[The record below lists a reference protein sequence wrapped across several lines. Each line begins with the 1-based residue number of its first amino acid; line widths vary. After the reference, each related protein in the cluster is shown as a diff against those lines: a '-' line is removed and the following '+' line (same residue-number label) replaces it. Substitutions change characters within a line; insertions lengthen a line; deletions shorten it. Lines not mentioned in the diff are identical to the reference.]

1 MAEKVAERVAEMRAL
16 GVRWGERTVLDAV
29 DLRLLAGERLVVV
42 GPSGAGKSTILRLLA
57 GLQLPTSGELFI
69 HGEPQT
75 YLRLDQRHPPDVRLV
90 FQNPALLA
98 SLTVR
103 ENVGF
108 LLYRYSRLPDAEI
121 QRRVSRALEAVG
133 LYGIEDR
140 LPGELSGGMQKRV
153 GIARAIAM
161 NPKYLFCDEP
171 NSGLDPQTSIV
182 IDELIKELTQEFNT
196 TTIVI
201 THDMNSVME
210 TGENIIF
217 VHNGRMWW
225 SGTREELLYSDNEEL
240 NAFIFASEVMRVVK
254 RSLARKP

>member
-1 MAEKVAERVAEMRAL
+1 MIEVQGLSKRFGDVQVLTDINATFSKGLVNQIIGMSGSGKSVLAKCMVGLHKPEDGKVLYEGRSFHDMDIEEKRGIRQEIGMLFQGAALFDSMSVLENVMFPLKMFSDMPRSEMQDRAHVCLERVNI
-16 GVRWGERTVLDAV
+16 V
-29 DLRLLAGERLVVV
+29 DKD
-42 GPSGAGKSTILRLLA
+42 S
-57 GLQLPTSGELFI
+57 LF
-69 HGEPQT
+69 
-75 YLRLDQRHPPDVRLV
+75 
-90 FQNPALLA
+90 PA
-98 SLTVR
+98 
-103 ENVGF
+103 
-108 LLYRYSRLPDAEI
+108 
-121 QRRVSRALEAVG
+121 
-133 LYGIEDR
+133 
-140 LPGELSGGMQKRV
+140 ELSGGMQKRV

>member
-1 MAEKVAERVAEMRAL
+1 MIEVQGLSKRFGDVQVLTDISATFSKGLVNQIIGMSGSGKSVLAKCMVGLHKPEEGKVLYEGRSFHDMDTEEKRGIRQEIGMLFQGAALFDSMSVLENVMFPLKMFSDMPRSEMQDRAHVCLERVNI
-16 GVRWGERTVLDAV
+16 V
-29 DLRLLAGERLVVV
+29 DKD
-42 GPSGAGKSTILRLLA
+42 S
-57 GLQLPTSGELFI
+57 LF
-69 HGEPQT
+69 
-75 YLRLDQRHPPDVRLV
+75 
-90 FQNPALLA
+90 PA
-98 SLTVR
+98 
-103 ENVGF
+103 
-108 LLYRYSRLPDAEI
+108 
-121 QRRVSRALEAVG
+121 
-133 LYGIEDR
+133 
-140 LPGELSGGMQKRV
+140 ELSGGMQKRV

>member
-1 MAEKVAERVAEMRAL
+1 MSVLENVMFPLKMFSDMPRSEMQDRAHVCLERVNI
-16 GVRWGERTVLDAV
+16 V
-29 DLRLLAGERLVVV
+29 DKD
-42 GPSGAGKSTILRLLA
+42 S
-57 GLQLPTSGELFI
+57 LF
-69 HGEPQT
+69 
-75 YLRLDQRHPPDVRLV
+75 
-90 FQNPALLA
+90 PA
-98 SLTVR
+98 
-103 ENVGF
+103 
-108 LLYRYSRLPDAEI
+108 
-121 QRRVSRALEAVG
+121 
-133 LYGIEDR
+133 
-140 LPGELSGGMQKRV
+140 ELSGGMQKRV

-210 TGENIIF
+210 TGENIVF

-225 SGTREELLYSDNEEL
+225 SGTREELLNSDNEEL

-254 RSLARKP
+254 RSLAKKP